1 MERLMV
7 IKLVGQG
14 CTAEAWLNG
23 LPMARV
29 TPLAPRSV
37 VPAHEAA
44 VAGPNRLELVVGPD
58 SGATSAAALLQTAP
72 HAMAVQVHLMLPRMG
87 GAIDESQ
94 ARTLAGLEW
103 TCAANEPLALPARQ
117 VQAADLPI
125 RFPRWRWLDAPVVQ
139 PTAALTQQAHA
150 FVAGLARDLARGQTD
165 SFMTATRLRT
175 EELALAYQRSPDSE
189 AARLR
194 EWLEQMYASSRLVWQ
209 PLAPGE
215 MQLRPLA
222 GGRLLECLG
231 GDGRAALTT
240 MPDKAGDILAL
251 PLKLSVVEGRFYVLR

>member
-1 MERLMV
+1 MDRLML

-29 TPLAPRSV
+29 TPLAREV
-37 VPAHEAA
+37 AVPVHEAA
-44 VAGPNRLELVVGPD
+44 LAGSNLLELVVGPD
-58 SGATSAAALLQTAP
+58 SGAANAAALLQTAP
-72 HAMAVQVHLMLPRMG
+72 HAMAAQLHLLLPRIG
-87 GAIDESQ
+87 SAVDEGQ
-94 ARTLAGLEW
+94 ARTLARLEW
-103 TCAANEPLALPARQ
+103 ACAQGEPLTLPAQRREQ
-117 VQAADLPI
+117 ADLAI
-125 RFPRWRWLDAPVVQ
+125 RLPRWRWLDAPVLQ
-139 PTAALTQQAHA
+139 PSPALAQRTHA
-150 FVAGLARDLARGQTD
+150 FVTGLARDLARGQTD

-175 EELALAYQRSPDSE
+175 EELALAYQRSPESE

-209 PLAPGE
+209 PLAREE
-215 MQLRPLA
+215 MCLRPLA

-240 MPDKAGDILAL
+240 LPDKAGSSLAL

>member
-7 IKLVGQG
+7 IKLVGEG

-23 LPMARV
+23 LPVARI
-29 TPLAPRSV
+29 TPLAREAV
-37 VPAHEAA
+37 VPVHEASL
-44 VAGPNRLELVVGPD
+44 VGSNRLELVVGPD
-58 SGATSAAALLQTAP
+58 SGAQSAAELLQTAP
-72 HAMAVQVHLMLPRMG
+72 HTMAAQVHLLLPRVG
-87 GAIDESQ
+87 RAIDESQ
-94 ARTLAGLEW
+94 VRTLGRLEW
-103 TCAANEPLALPARQ
+103 SCAAGGPLALPASQRQ
-117 VQAADLPI
+117 EIDLAI
-125 RFPRWRWLDAPVVQ
+125 RFPRWRWLDAPVVK
-139 PTAALTQQAHA
+139 PTPVLTQQAYA
-150 FVAGLARDLARGQTD
+150 FVSGLARDLARGQTE
-165 SFMTATRLRT
+165 SFMVATRLRT

-189 AARLR
+189 GVRIR

-209 PLAPGE
+209 PLTPDE

-240 MPDKAGDILAL
+240 MPDKMGNILAL

>member
-7 IKLVGQG
+7 IQLTGAG
-14 CTAEAWLNG
+14 CTAEAWFNG

-29 TPLAPRSV
+29 TPLAPRAV
-37 VPAHEAA
+37 VPVHEAG
-44 VAGPNRLELVVGPD
+44 VAGSNRLELVVGPD
-58 SGATSAAALLQTAP
+58 SGADAAAALLQTAP
-72 HAMAVQVHLMLPRMG
+72 HAMAAQLRLLLPRTG
-87 GAIDESQ
+87 SAIDESQ
-94 ARTLAGLEW
+94 VRTLAALEW
-103 TCAANEPLALPARQ
+103 TRAAGAPLALPARQ
-117 VQAADLPI
+117 RHETELAI

-139 PTAALTQQAHA
+139 PTPALHQQAHA
-150 FVAGLARDLARGQTD
+150 FVAGLAHDLARGQTE

-209 PLAPGE
+209 PLALE
-215 MQLRPLA
+215 QMQLRPLA
-222 GGRLLECLG
+222 GGRLIECLG
-231 GDGRAALTT
+231 SDGRAALTT
-240 MPDKAGDILAL
+240 LPDKAGNILAL